1 MELENVSFKT
11 NINLSKIVTRN
22 NQKKLTNTNK
32 NLIILIIILAIL
44 NSILIYKNIHNYNL
58 NKKSSSSTYLDI
70 DLSKYRRNDYMNVAL
85 AARSYDQISDYFISK
100 NFLNNG
106 YQLIKDGHIVP
117 PRKNFPT
124 SLGYIKHIRIGY
136 TDWNES
142 RAMDYINYL
151 KETFKDKYNFEIVD
165 DPDYL
170 LFSFYGNNHLNRK
183 YRDAVKIAIYEE
195 GFIPSF
201 NEEDYTFGVA
211 HIYYL
216 DRYFRKP
223 TLFGYL
229 GDLKNEDFRKAR
241 NQALNGPK
249 RNKFCGAILNH
260 ERNEDHFREKFVYEL
275 SKYKSVDLG
284 GEINNTIGHNFTNN
298 IEFFKSYKFSIAF
311 EKNSGDGYATGHII
325 NSLLAGTIPIYY
337 GDYLID
343 EYINPNCYILVR
355 NELDLLEKIEYIKEI
370 DNNDELYK
378 SFLKQDVLVD
388 ENIVKKR
395 KKEENEYWSHIF
407 RPDKNDA
414 KRIDHIRFLTR
425 KCYDFA
431 RKQNKNR

>member
-22 NQKKLTNTNK
+22 ANKKLTNTNK
-32 NLIILIIILAIL
+32 NLTILIIILSIV
-44 NSILIYKNIHNYNL
+44 NSILIYKNIQSYRL
-58 NKKSSSSTYLDI
+58 NKKSSSSTFSNI

-106 YQLIKDGHIVP
+106 YQLIKNGHIVP
-117 PRKNFPT
+117 PRKDFPT

-142 RAMDYINYL
+142 RAMEYINYL
-151 KETFKDKYNFEIVD
+151 KDTFKDKYNFEIVD

-183 YRDAVKIAIYEE
+183 YRDSVKIAIYEE

-201 NEEDYTFGVA
+201 NEEDYIFGVA

-216 DRYFRKP
+216 DRYFRKS
-223 TLFGYL
+223 TLLTYL
-229 GDLKNEDFRKAR
+229 GNLKNEDFKKAR
-241 NQALNGPK
+241 NQALKGPK

-275 SKYKSVDLG
+275 NKYKTIDLG
-284 GEINNTIGHNFTNN
+284 GEINNTIGYNVTNK

-325 NSLLAGTIPIYY
+325 DSFLAGTIPIYY

-355 NELDLLEKIEYIKEI
+355 NEIDLFEKIEYIKEI

-378 SFLKQDVLVD
+378 KFLMEDVLID
-388 ENIVKKR
+388 EDIVKKR

-407 RPDKNDA
+407 RPDKYDA

-431 RKQNKNR
+431 RKQNKKG